1 MGESSAPRRPT
12 HDTNTSR
19 REVKITHTHDNNTSS
34 KQSKYKYTMK
44 FTRLIASTLMLLVVL
59 MASTASARSIAFPEP
74 QKFCCNA
81 ISAQCEACKAGVSVE
96 EICRTWVVDS
106 SDPLSFHSGPLD
118 GCPQNQPKACCRAN
132 TLECQACIADVSEEE
147 FCRRKPHSH
156 VCPKKPTKPSHP
168 HNCYSKDLKKE
179 VMHGEMGA
187 RNCCWYGDWKSK
199 SKCEKKPSHP
209 HNCYSKIWKKEIMH
223 GEVAAR
229 KCCWYGDWKK
239 KSKCEKKPSHRNN
252 CYSNIL
258 KKEVMHGEMGAR
270 KCCWYGDWKRK
281 SKCNGGHKDD

>member
-59 MASTASARSIAFPEP
+59 MASTASARSIASPEP

-106 SDPLSFHSGPLD
+106 SDPLSFHSRPLD
-118 GCPQNQPKACCRAN
+118 GCPKKQPKPCCRAN

-147 FCRRKPHSH
+147 VCRRKPHSH

-209 HNCYSKIWKKEIMH
+209 HNCYS
-223 GEVAAR
+223 
-229 KCCWYGDWKK
+229 
-239 KSKCEKKPSHRNN
+239 S
-252 CYSNIL
+252 IL

>member
-19 REVKITHTHDNNTSS
+19 REVKITHTYDNNTSS

-106 SDPLSFHSGPLD
+106 SDPLSFRSRPLD
-118 GCPQNQPKACCRAN
+118 GCPKKQPKACCRAN

-156 VCPKKPTKPSHP
+156 VCPKKKQCCRANTLECQACIADVSEEEFCRRKPHSHVCPQKPDNKPSHP
-168 HNCYSKDLKKE
+168 DNCYSSIWNTE
-179 VMHGEMGA
+179 IRHGEMGA
-187 RNCCWYGDWKSK
+187 K
-199 SKCEKKPSHP
+199 
-209 HNCYSKIWKKEIMH
+209 
-223 GEVAAR
+223 
-229 KCCWYGDWKK
+229 
-239 KSKCEKKPSHRNN
+239 
-252 CYSNIL
+252 
-258 KKEVMHGEMGAR
+258 
-270 KCCWYGDWKRK
+270 
-281 SKCNGGHKDD
+281 